1 MTRHPCPLVPISWGE
16 LLDKIGILEIKRER
30 IRDAAAQANVLNEL
44 RLLERA
50 AEPVAGAA
58 AIVALRAR
66 LKSVNERLWEIEDG
80 IREKEKEGD
89 FGEDFVALAR
99 SVYQRNDERAAI
111 KREINLLLGSDLI
124 EEKSY
129 ADSRSAFFAAA
140 PGAPA

>member
-16 LLDKIGILEIKRER
+16 LLDKIGILEIKCER
-30 IRDAAAQANVLNEL
+30 IGDAAALANVLNEL

-80 IREKEKEGD
+80 IREKEREGD
-89 FGEDFVALAR
+89 FGEAFVALAR

>member
-1 MTRHPCPLVPISWGE
+1 MTRRPCPLVPISWGE
-16 LLDKIGILEIKRER
+16 LLDKISILEIKRER
-30 IRDAAAQANVLNEL
+30 IGDAAALANVLNEL

-80 IREKEKEGD
+80 IREKEREGD

>member
-1 MTRHPCPLVPISWGE
+1 MTLHPCPLVPISWGE
-16 LLDKIGILEIKRER
+16 LLDKISILEIKRER
-30 IRDAAAQANVLNEL
+30 IGDAAALANVLNEL

-80 IREKEKEGD
+80 IREKEREGD

>member
-1 MTRHPCPLVPISWGE
+1 MTLHPCPLVPISWGE
-16 LLDKIGILEIKRER
+16 LLDKISILEIKRER

-80 IREKEKEGD
+80 IREKEREGD
-89 FGEDFVALAR
+89 FGEAFVALAR

>member
-1 MTRHPCPLVPISWGE
+1 MTRRPCPLVPISWGE
-16 LLDKIGILEIKRER
+16 LLDKIGILEIKCER
-30 IRDAAAQANVLNEL
+30 IGDAAALANVLNEL

-89 FGEDFVALAR
+89 FGEAFVALAR

-129 ADSRSAFFAAA
+129 ADTRSPFFAAA
-140 PGAPA
+140 PGTPA

>member
-1 MTRHPCPLVPISWGE
+1 MTRRPCPLVPISWGE
-16 LLDKIGILEIKRER
+16 LLDKISILEIKRER
-30 IRDAAAQANVLNEL
+30 IGDAAALANVLNEL

-80 IREKEKEGD
+80 IREKEREGD
-89 FGEDFVALAR
+89 FGEAFVALAR

>member
-16 LLDKIGILEIKRER
+16 LLDKISILEIKRER
-30 IRDAAAQANVLNEL
+30 IGDAAALANVLNEL

-80 IREKEKEGD
+80 IREKEREGD

>member
-50 AEPVAGAA
+50 VEPVAGAWA
-58 AIVALRAR
+58 VVALRAR

-80 IREKEKEGD
+80 IREKEREGD